1 MKQLKFPD
9 LDGDHSPGT
18 LCWDIIKAIQRRTGK
33 MAVVEKRFLDITE
46 PLPLQ
51 EETLNL
57 HWEGGRER
65 ERERERETERER
77 ERERERGREEWTC
90 MASLLRMG
98 TKVQTTVKSLTDL
111 EEKLTQIYSQGLV
124 HGYKKERPS

>member
-65 ERERERETERER
+65 ERERESERE
-77 ERERERGREEWTC
+77 REEWTC